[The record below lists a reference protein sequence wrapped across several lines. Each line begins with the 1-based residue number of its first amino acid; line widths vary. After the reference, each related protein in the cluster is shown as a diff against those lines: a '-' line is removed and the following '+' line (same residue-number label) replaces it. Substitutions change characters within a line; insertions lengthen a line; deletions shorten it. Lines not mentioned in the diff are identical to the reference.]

1 MPSAEPPRPEPIRR
15 ARLSP
20 LARAAAAMPRA
31 PRPGRVHPWLLVV
44 ASLVA
49 PALAVAHERWV
60 ANTPRFPVNRAY
72 FQSMT
77 GEVLL
82 FSLLGSFTVFGVV
95 MLWYLSA
102 PGIVDALTPVTPSA
116 KAREAARPFVS
127 RAARGLVRF
136 LLDGPTESAFM
147 RHGLVVAELVFG
159 RIPALVLV
167 LGAYQGWLVMP
178 SFPVPMGNVGDAL
191 RIVSLVLAAW
201 ILSGLFRPVLG
212 ALLFLVFGYLCFAYG
227 IAGVDAIPVL
237 ASAFYYLFAKKGVSH
252 VNARQLLGMR
262 VSLGVGFFLL
272 GLINKIYLA
281 PELFIGVGDQHPE
294 LLIGPQSMFPALT
307 REAWSFTTALGEMV
321 FGLLL
326 LFGVFSR
333 ISTLVLTLV
342 FANFILV
349 FGLDEIVHIYPIAGF
364 LLLFFRGS
372 LGSSLDGVVFRQNL
386 RIWRWLRHTSSRV
399 IYGGAVTS
407 VAGAAAALMMFLP
420 LLLIVEVVPVLADT
434 AVPARYRPPAAPPPA
449 SAWPP
454 ISAALPGSAPHA
466 DHLPRHGGVVMMS
479 GDLHVEMV
487 VSPSGGVFLYLSD
500 ATRTPIAPSEASGT
514 IRIERPGSKSA
525 LPLRSDPAAGALT
538 VAGPPPKVA
547 ADYTCSLQVRRAPL
561 SITLNVPPGGTD
573 TLVLK
578 RPGGG
583 WTSPGAPR

>member
-1 MPSAEPPRPEPIRR
+1 M
-15 ARLSP
+15 
-20 LARAAAAMPRA
+20 
-31 PRPGRVHPWLLVV
+31 
-44 ASLVA
+44 
-49 PALAVAHERWV
+49 
-60 ANTPRFPVNRAY
+60 NRAY

-82 FSLLGSFTVFGVV
+82 FSLLGSFAVFGVV
-95 MLWYLSA
+95 VLWYLSA

-116 KAREAARPFVS
+116 KAREAARPFLPRV
-127 RAARGLVRF
+127 ARGAVRF
-136 LLDGPTESAFM
+136 LLDGPTEGAFM
-147 RHGLVVAELVFG
+147 RRGPVVAEFVFG
-159 RIPALVLV
+159 RVPALVLV

-178 SFPVPMGNVGDAL
+178 SFPVPVGDVGNAL
-191 RIVSLVLAAW
+191 RGASIALAVWVA
-201 ILSGLFRPVLG
+201 SGLFRPALG
-212 ALLFLVFGYLCFAYG
+212 AALFLVFGYLCFAYG

-237 ASAFYYLFAKKGVSH
+237 ASAFYYLFAKKGVAH

-262 VSLGVGFFLL
+262 LSLGVGFFLL
-272 GLINKIYLA
+272 GLVNKIFLA

-294 LLIGPQSMFPALT
+294 LLIGPQAMFPALT

-349 FGLDEIVHIYPIAGF
+349 FGLDEVVHVYPIAGF

-434 AVPARYRPPAAPPPA
+434 AVPASYRPPPTLPPA

-454 ISAALPGSAPHA
+454 IGAAPASDKPHA

-487 VSPSGGVFLYLSD
+487 VSPSGGVLLYLSD
-500 ATRTPIAPSEASGT
+500 ATRAPIPPSEASGT

-525 LPLRSDPAAGALT
+525 LPLRSDAAAGALT
-538 VAGPPPKVA
+538 VAGPPPKLA
-547 ADYTCSLQVRRAPL
+547 ADYTYALVVRRAPL
-561 SITLNVPPGGTD
+561 SMTLTVPPGGTD
-573 TLVLK
+573 ALVLK
-578 RPGGG
+578 RTGSG
-583 WTSPGAPR
+583 WTSPTSPR

>member
-1 MPSAEPPRPEPIRR
+1 MRNADLLR

-20 LARAAAAMPRA
+20 LARAAAALPRP

-44 ASLVA
+44 ACLIA
-49 PALAVAHERWV
+49 PALACAHERWV

-82 FSLLGSFTVFGVV
+82 FSLLGSFAVFGVV
-95 MLWYLSA
+95 VLWYLSA
-102 PGIVDALTPVTPSA
+102 PGIVDALTPVTLSA
-116 KAREAARPFVS
+116 KAREAARPFLS
-127 RAARGLVRF
+127 RSFRGLARF
-136 LLDGPTESAFM
+136 LLDGPNESAFM
-147 RHGLVVAELVFG
+147 RRGLVVAEVIFG

-178 SFPVPMGNVGDAL
+178 SFPVPVGDFGDAL
-191 RIVSLVLAAW
+191 RIISLVLAVW
-201 ILSGLFRPVLG
+201 ILSGLFRPALG
-212 ALLFLVFGYLCFAYG
+212 AVFFLVFGYLCFAYG

-237 ASAFYYLFAKKGVSH
+237 ASAFYHLFAKKGVSFI
-252 VNARQLLGMR
+252 NARQLLGMR
-262 VSLGVGFFLL
+262 VSLGFGFFLL
-272 GLINKIYLA
+272 GLVNKIFLA

-294 LLIGPQSMFPALT
+294 LLIGPQAMFPALT
-307 REAWSFTTALGEMV
+307 REAWAFTTALGEMV

-349 FGLDEIVHIYPIAGF
+349 FGLDEVVHVYPIAGF

-407 VAGAAAALMMFLP
+407 VAGAAAGLMMFVP

-434 AVPARYRPPAAPPPA
+434 AVASNYRAPPPPPPA

-454 ISAALPGSAPHA
+454 IGGAPLGAKPHA

-479 GDLHVEMV
+479 GELHVEMV

-500 ATRTPIAPSEASGT
+500 ATRTPIAPGEASGT

-525 LPLRSDPAAGALT
+525 LPLRSDPLAGALT
-538 VAGPPPKVA
+538 VAGPPPRVA
-547 ADYTCSLQVRRAPL
+547 ADYTYSLQVRRAPL
-561 SITLNVPPGGTD
+561 SMTLTVPPGGTD

-578 RPGGG
+578 RTGG
-583 WTSPGAPR
+583 WPAPGVPR